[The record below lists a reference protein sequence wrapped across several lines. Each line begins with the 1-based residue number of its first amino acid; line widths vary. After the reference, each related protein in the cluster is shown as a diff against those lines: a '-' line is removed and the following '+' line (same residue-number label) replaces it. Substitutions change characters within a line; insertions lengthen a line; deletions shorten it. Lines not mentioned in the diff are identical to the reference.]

1 MLRSGRGGED
11 DEPTSVV
18 TELVIDSSGGQRRVK
33 RKKQA
38 DSGGSS
44 AADRG
49 NGMQLRGSD
58 ALQLQRD
65 SQAAANVQRQKTAAE
80 LYAEKQAAALARALP
95 RDFDWQ
101 ASLDPP
107 MAAVDCVTCW
117 CNAAALNQ
125 DEDYSRRLA

>member
-38 DSGGSS
+38 GSGGSS
-44 AADRG
+44 ASDRG
-49 NGMQLRGSD
+49 NSLQLRGSD
-58 ALQLQRD
+58 SLQLQRD
-65 SQAAANVQRQKTAAE
+65 SQAAGSSGDGQRQKTAAE
-80 LYAEKQAAALARALP
+80 LYADKQAAALARALP

-101 ASLDPP
+101 VSLVHLQP
-107 MAAVDCVTCW
+107 AQ
-117 CNAAALNQ
+117 L
-125 DEDYSRRLA
+125 LA